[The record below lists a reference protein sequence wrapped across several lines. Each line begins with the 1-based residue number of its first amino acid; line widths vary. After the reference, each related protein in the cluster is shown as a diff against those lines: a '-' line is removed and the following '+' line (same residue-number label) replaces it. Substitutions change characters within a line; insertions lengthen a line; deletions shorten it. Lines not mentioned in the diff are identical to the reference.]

1 MLSNDVVQF
10 YDSRLL
16 VIFDVTANEFEALC
30 RSKIQESDG
39 HTVSEWEDV
48 EN

>member
-16 VIFDVTANEFEALC
+16 VIFDVTVKEFEALC
-30 RSKIQESDG
+30 GSKIHESDG